1 MERKFTVSQLRPIR
15 DNMTISRDAGL
26 DSENTVTFFSLGA
39 NTLISQET
47 YDVTANGKFKMG
59 LLLVL
64 E

>member
-1 MERKFTVSQLRPIR
+1 MERKFTVSQLRTIR

-39 NTLISQET
+39 NTSISQET